1 MQQFSVDIFDRSLSY
16 VCNGQTIV
24 SSIDDDYL
32 SPKTNTITISNVNKE
47 IIAGYFIRLQSDET
61 DFFGLITDVSPGEFE
76 TTIQF
81 SSFISIFNEVILF
94 WVTFQGLEEG
104 HANPLEGTIAHLIRT
119 YYVTTTDRLMYLPLN
134 VYVDPNIVE
143 IGQWTLGITRTKEEI
158 PFTTI
163 SIYADL
169 IVPALKRYGVSL
181 IVTPDF
187 NRKMIDIKVTRSS
200 KTLNIDGDLDDV
212 TVRTLKYNNRPL
224 GTNKL
229 EVVNNLHPTT
239 STIKYY
245 AHPDMS
251 FNTTNAN
258 RITPVAFETRMI
270 VPKEDTTAS
279 FQAAAL
285 EEAYNVF
292 SGAAWD
298 NLIELEVAPDNKNI
312 LPMEMEIGQKVTLWY
327 KGATYSSILTGKII
341 EDNCTVLLFG
351 SERIE
356 YTKRSKGGR

>member
-1 MQQFSVDIFDRSLSY
+1 MRQFNVDIFDRSLSY
-16 VCNGQTIV
+16 VCNGQTSI

-32 SPKTNTITISNVNKE
+32 SPKTNILSIPRVSAE
-47 IIAGYFIRLQSDET
+47 IIAGYFIRLQNDDTE
-61 DFFGLITDVSPGEFE
+61 FFGVITDVSPGEYE

-81 SSFISIFNEVILF
+81 SSFITVFNETILF
-94 WVTFQGLEEG
+94 WVGFQGLEAG
-104 HANPLEGTIAHLIRT
+104 HANPLEGVIAYHIEI
-119 YYVTTTDRLMYLPLN
+119 YYVTTTDTLMRLPLN
-134 VYVDPNIVE
+134 IYVDPNITE
-143 IGQWTLGITRTKEEI
+143 IKQWTLGITRTKEEI
-158 PFTTI
+158 DFTTL

-229 EVVNNLHPTT
+229 EVVNNNNTNTKVTYYVHPNMTFDT
-239 STIKYY
+239 S
-245 AHPDMS
+245 
-251 FNTTNAN
+251 NTN
-258 RITPVAFETRMI
+258 RITPVAFETRMV
-270 VPKEDTTAS
+270 VPREDTTAS
-279 FQAAAL
+279 FQEAAL

-298 NLIELEVAPDNKNI
+298 NLIELEVAPDNKNVRP
-312 LPMEMEIGQKVTLWY
+312 LELEIGQKIMLWY
-327 KGATYSSILTGKII
+327 EGASYTSILTGKII
-341 EDNCTVLLFG
+341 EDSCIVLLFG

>member
-1 MQQFSVDIFDRSLSY
+1 MQQFNVDIFDRSLSY

-32 SPKTNTITISNVNKE
+32 SPKTNTIAISNVDKE

-81 SSFISIFNEVILF
+81 SSFISIFDEVILF
-94 WVTFQGLEEG
+94 WVGFQGLEEG
-104 HANPLEGTIAHLIRT
+104 HANPLEGVIAHHIRI

-134 VYVDPNIVE
+134 VYVDPSITE
-143 IGQWTLGITRTKEEI
+143 IRQWTLGITRTKEEI
-158 PFTTI
+158 DYTTL

-200 KTLNIDGDLDDV
+200 KTLNIDGELNDV
-212 TVRTLKYNNRPL
+212 KVRTLKYNNRPL

-229 EVVNNLHPTT
+229 EIVNNLHPTD
-239 STIKYY
+239 TIMYY

-270 VPKEDTTAS
+270 VPQEDTTAS

-298 NLIELEVAPDNKNI
+298 NLIELEVAPDNQNI

-327 KGATYSSILTGKII
+327 KGATYSSILTGKVI
-341 EDNCTVLLFG
+341 EDHNIILLFG

-356 YTKRSKGGR
+356 YTKRAKR

>member
-1 MQQFSVDIFDRSLSY
+1 MQQFNVDIFDRSLSY

-32 SPKTNTITISNVNKE
+32 SPKTNTIAISKVDKE

-81 SSFISIFNEVILF
+81 SSFITVFNETILF
-94 WVTFQGLEEG
+94 WVGFQGLEAG
-104 HANPLEGTIAHLIRT
+104 HVNPLEGTIAHHIRT

-134 VYVDPNIVE
+134 IYVDPNITE
-143 IGQWTLGITRTKEEI
+143 IKQWTLGITRTKEEI
-158 PFTTI
+158 DFTTL

-169 IVPALKRYGVSL
+169 IVRALKRYGVSL

-200 KTLNIDGDLDDV
+200 KTLNIDGELNDV

-229 EVVNNLHPTT
+229 EIVNNLDPNTT
-239 STIKYY
+239 ITYY
-245 AHPDMS
+245 VHPDMT
-251 FNTTNAN
+251 FDTNNTN

-270 VPKEDTTAS
+270 VPQENTTAS
-279 FQAAAL
+279 FQAAAK

-298 NLIELEVAPDNKNI
+298 NLIELEVAPDNQNI

-341 EDNCTVLLFG
+341 EDHNIILLFG

-356 YTKRSKGGR
+356 YTKRAKR

>member
-1 MQQFSVDIFDRSLSY
+1 MQQFNVDVFDRSLSY
-16 VCNGQTIV
+16 VCNEQTTIN
-24 SSIDDDYL
+24 SLDDDYL
-32 SPKTNTITISNVNKE
+32 SPRVNTITISNVDKE
-47 IIAGYFIRLQSDET
+47 VIAGYFIRLQNDDTE
-61 DFFGLITDVSPGEFE
+61 FFGVITDVSPGEYE

-81 SSFISIFNEVILF
+81 SSFITVFNETILF
-94 WVTFQGLEEG
+94 WVGFQGLEAG
-104 HANPLEGTIAHLIRT
+104 HVNPLEGVIAHHIRT

-134 VYVDPNIVE
+134 IYVDPGITE
-143 IGQWTLGITRTKEEI
+143 IRQWTLGITRTKEEI
-158 PFTTI
+158 NFTTL

-200 KTLNIDGDLDDV
+200 KTLNIDGELNDV

-229 EVVNNLHPTT
+229 EIVNNLNTNTT
-239 STIKYY
+239 ITYY
-245 AHPDMS
+245 AHPDMT
-251 FNTTNAN
+251 FDTNNTN
-258 RITPVAFETRMI
+258 RITPVAFETRMV
-270 VPKEDTTAS
+270 VPQENTTAS
-279 FQAAAL
+279 FQEAAL
-285 EEAYNVF
+285 IEAYNVF

-298 NLIELEVAPDNKNI
+298 NLIELEVAPDNQNI

-341 EDNCTVLLFG
+341 EDHKIVLLFG

-356 YTKRSKGGR
+356 YTKRAKR

>member
-1 MQQFSVDIFDRSLSY
+1 MQQFNVDIFDRSLSY

-32 SPKTNTITISNVNKE
+32 SPKTNTITISNVDKE

-94 WVTFQGLEEG
+94 WVGFQGLEAG
-104 HANPLEGTIAHLIRT
+104 HVNRLEATIAYHIST
-119 YYVTTTDRLMYLPLN
+119 YYVTTTDRLMRLPLN
-134 VYVDPNIVE
+134 IYVDPNIVE
-143 IGQWTLGITRTKEEI
+143 IRQWTLGITRTKEEI
-158 PFTTI
+158 NFTTL
-163 SIYADL
+163 SIYEDL

-200 KTLNIDGDLDDV
+200 KTLNIDGELNDV
-212 TVRTLKYNNRPL
+212 KVRTLKYNNRPL

-229 EVVNNLHPTT
+229 EIVNNLHPTD
-239 STIKYY
+239 TIMYY

-270 VPKEDTTAS
+270 VPQEDTTAS

-298 NLIELEVAPDNKNI
+298 NLIELEVAPDNQNI

-327 KGATYSSILTGKII
+327 KGATYSSILTGKVI
-341 EDNCTVLLFG
+341 EDHNVILLFG

-356 YTKRSKGGR
+356 YTKRAKR

>member
-1 MQQFSVDIFDRSLSY
+1 MQQFNVDIFDRSLSY

-32 SPKTNTITISNVNKE
+32 SPKTNTIAISNVNKE

-81 SSFISIFNEVILF
+81 SSFITVFNETILF
-94 WVTFQGLEEG
+94 WVGFQGLEDG
-104 HANPLEGTIAHLIRT
+104 HVNRLESVIAYHIKI

-134 VYVDPNIVE
+134 IYVDPGITE
-143 IGQWTLGITRTKEEI
+143 IQQWTLGITRTKEEI
-158 PFTTI
+158 NFTTL

-200 KTLNIDGDLDDV
+200 KTLNIDGELDDV

-229 EVVNNLHPTT
+229 EIVNNLDPDTT
-239 STIKYY
+239 ITYY
-245 AHPDMS
+245 AHPDMT
-251 FNTTNAN
+251 FDTNNIN

-270 VPKEDTTAS
+270 VPQENTTAS
-279 FQAAAL
+279 FQAAAK

-298 NLIELEVAPDNKNI
+298 NLIELEVAPDNQNI

-327 KGATYSSILTGKII
+327 KGVTYSSILTGKVI
-341 EDNCTVLLFG
+341 EDHNIILLFG

-356 YTKRSKGGR
+356 YTKRAKR

>member
-1 MQQFSVDIFDRSLSY
+1 MRQFNVDIFDRSLSY
-16 VCNGQTIV
+16 VCNGQTSI

-32 SPKTNTITISNVNKE
+32 SPKTNILSIPRVSAE
-47 IIAGYFIRLQSDET
+47 IIAGYFIRLQSEDIE
-61 DFFGLITDVSPGEFE
+61 FFGLITDVSPGEFE

-81 SSFISIFNEVILF
+81 SSFISIFDEVILF
-94 WVTFQGLEEG
+94 WVGFQGLEAG
-104 HANPLEGTIAHLIRT
+104 HVNPLEGVIAYHIEI
-119 YYVTTTDRLMYLPLN
+119 YYVTTTDTLMRLPLN
-134 VYVDPNIVE
+134 VYVDPNITE
-143 IGQWTLGITRTKEEI
+143 IKQWTLGITRTKEDI
-158 PFTTI
+158 DFTTL

-229 EVVNNLHPTT
+229 EVVNNNNTNT
-239 STIKYY
+239 KVTYY
-245 AHPDMS
+245 VHPDMTFDTS
-251 FNTTNAN
+251 NTN

-270 VPKEDTTAS
+270 VPQEDTTAS
-279 FQAAAL
+279 FQEAAL
-285 EEAYNVF
+285 EEAYNIF

-298 NLIELEVAPDNKNI
+298 NLIELEAAPDNQNI

-327 KGATYSSILTGKII
+327 KDATYSSILTGKII
-341 EDNCTVLLFG
+341 EDHKIVLLFG

-356 YTKRSKGGR
+356 YTKRAKR

>member
-1 MQQFSVDIFDRSLSY
+1 MQQFNVDIFDRSLSY
-16 VCNGQTIV
+16 VCNGQTTV
-24 SSIDDDYL
+24 NSIDNDYL
-32 SPKTNTITISNVNKE
+32 SPKTNTIAISNVNKE

-81 SSFISIFNEVILF
+81 SSFITVFNETILF
-94 WVTFQGLEEG
+94 WVGFQGLEAG
-104 HANPLEGTIAHLIRT
+104 HVNPLEGTIADHIRI

-134 VYVDPNIVE
+134 VYVDPNITE
-143 IGQWTLGITRTKEEI
+143 IKQWTLGITRTKEEI
-158 PFTTI
+158 DFTTL

-229 EVVNNLHPTT
+229 EVVNNNNTNTKVTYYVHPNMTFDT
-239 STIKYY
+239 S
-245 AHPDMS
+245 
-251 FNTTNAN
+251 NTN
-258 RITPVAFETRMI
+258 RITPVAFETRMV
-270 VPKEDTTAS
+270 VPREDTTAS
-279 FQAAAL
+279 FQEAAL

-298 NLIELEVAPDNKNI
+298 NLIELEVAPDNQNI

-327 KGATYSSILTGKII
+327 KGATYSSILTGKVI
-341 EDNCTVLLFG
+341 EDHNIILLFG

-356 YTKRSKGGR
+356 YTKRAKR

>member
-1 MQQFSVDIFDRSLSY
+1 MRQFNVDIFDRSLSY
-16 VCNGQTIV
+16 VCNGQTSI

-32 SPKTNTITISNVNKE
+32 SPKTNILSIPRVSAE
-47 IIAGYFIRLQSDET
+47 IIAGYFIRLQSEDIE
-61 DFFGLITDVSPGEFE
+61 FFGLITDVSPGEFE

-81 SSFISIFNEVILF
+81 ASFISIFDEVILF
-94 WVTFQGLEEG
+94 WVGFQGLEAG
-104 HANPLEGTIAHLIRT
+104 HVNPLEGVIAHHIRI

-134 VYVDPNIVE
+134 IYVDPGITE
-143 IGQWTLGITRTKEEI
+143 IRQWTLGITRTKEEI
-158 PFTTI
+158 DFTTL

-229 EVVNNLHPTT
+229 EVVNNNNTNTKVTYYVHPNMAFDT
-239 STIKYY
+239 S
-245 AHPDMS
+245 
-251 FNTTNAN
+251 NTN
-258 RITPVAFETRMI
+258 RITPVAFETRMV
-270 VPKEDTTAS
+270 VPREDTTAS
-279 FQAAAL
+279 FQEAAL

-298 NLIELEVAPDNKNI
+298 NLIELEVAPDNKNVRP
-312 LPMEMEIGQKVTLWY
+312 LELEIGQKITLWY
-327 KGATYSSILTGKII
+327 EGASYTSILTGKII
-341 EDNCTVLLFG
+341 EDSCIVLLFG

>member
-1 MQQFSVDIFDRSLSY
+1 MQQFNVDVFDRSLSY
-16 VCNGQTIV
+16 ICNEQTTIT
-24 SSIDDDYL
+24 SIDDDYL
-32 SPKTNTITISNVNKE
+32 SPRANTITIPNVTAE
-47 IIAGYFIRLQSDET
+47 IIAGYFIRLQNEET
-61 DFFGLITDVSPGEFE
+61 EFFGLITDVSPGEFE

-81 SSFISIFNEVILF
+81 SSFISVFSETILF
-94 WVTFQGLEEG
+94 WVGFQGLEEG
-104 HANPLEGTIAHLIRT
+104 HVNPLEGVIAHHIRT
-119 YYVTTTDRLMYLPLN
+119 YYVTTTDSLMYLPLN

-143 IGQWTLGITRTKEEI
+143 IRQWTLGITRTKEEI
-158 PFTTI
+158 DFATLN
-163 SIYADL
+163 IYTDL

-187 NRKMIDIKVTRSS
+187 NRKMIDIKVTRSN

-229 EVVNNLHPTT
+229 EIVNNLHPTN
-239 STIKYY
+239 TIKYY

-251 FNTTNAN
+251 FDTNDTN

-270 VPKEDTTAS
+270 VPQEDTTAS
-279 FQAAAL
+279 FQEAAL
-285 EEAYNVF
+285 EEAYNIF

-298 NLIELEVAPDNKNI
+298 NLIELEAAPDNQNI

-327 KGATYSSILTGKII
+327 KDATYSSILTGKII
-341 EDNCTVLLFG
+341 EDHKIVLLFG

-356 YTKRSKGGR
+356 YTKRAKR

>member
-1 MQQFSVDIFDRSLSY
+1 MQQFNVDIFDRSLSY

-32 SPKTNTITISNVNKE
+32 SPKTNTIAISNVDKE

-81 SSFISIFNEVILF
+81 ASFISIFNEVILF
-94 WVTFQGLEEG
+94 WVGFQGLEEG
-104 HANPLEGTIAHLIRT
+104 HANPLEGVIAHHIRT
-119 YYVTTTDRLMYLPLN
+119 YYVTTTDSLMYLPLN
-134 VYVDPNIVE
+134 VYVDPNITE
-143 IGQWTLGITRTKEEI
+143 IKQWTLGITRTKEEI
-158 PFTTI
+158 NFTTL

-169 IVPALKRYGVSL
+169 IVPALKRYGVSF

-187 NRKMIDIKVTRSS
+187 NRKIIDIKVTRSS
-200 KTLNIDGDLDDV
+200 KTLNIDGELNDV

-229 EVVNNLHPTT
+229 EIVNNLDPNTT
-239 STIKYY
+239 ITYY
-245 AHPDMS
+245 VHPDMT
-251 FNTTNAN
+251 FDTNNTN

-270 VPKEDTTAS
+270 VPQENTTAS
-279 FQAAAL
+279 FQEAAK

-327 KGATYSSILTGKII
+327 KGATYSSILTGKVI
-341 EDNCTVLLFG
+341 EDHKIILLFG

-356 YTKRSKGGR
+356 YTKRAKR

>member
-1 MQQFSVDIFDRSLSY
+1 MRQFNVDIFDRSLSY
-16 VCNGQTIV
+16 VCNGQTSI

-32 SPKTNTITISNVNKE
+32 SPKTNILSIPRVSAE
-47 IIAGYFIRLQSDET
+47 IIAGYFIRLQNEDTE
-61 DFFGLITDVSPGEFE
+61 FFGLITDVSPGEFE

-81 SSFISIFNEVILF
+81 ASFISLFNETILF
-94 WVTFQGLEEG
+94 WVGFQGLEAG
-104 HANPLEGTIAHLIRT
+104 HVNPLEGVIAHHIRV
-119 YYVTTTDRLMYLPLN
+119 YYVTTTDQLMYLPLN
-134 VYVDPNIVE
+134 VYVDPSITE
-143 IGQWTLGITRTKEEI
+143 IRQWTLGIVQTREEANFAI
-158 PFTTI
+158 IDIFM
-163 SIYADL
+163 DL

-181 IVTPDF
+181 VVSPDF
-187 NRKMIDIKVTRSS
+187 NTKTINIKVTRST

-229 EVVNNLHPTT
+229 EVVNNYNTNT
-239 STIKYY
+239 KITYY

-251 FNTTNAN
+251 FSTSNTN
-258 RITPVAFETRMI
+258 RITPVAFETRM
-270 VPKEDTTAS
+270 VLPREDTTAS
-279 FQAAAL
+279 FQEAAL

-298 NLIELEVAPDNKNI
+298 NLIELEVAPDNKNVRP
-312 LPMEMEIGQKVTLWY
+312 LELEIGQKITLWY
-327 KGATYSSILTGKII
+327 EGATYTSILTGKII
-341 EDNCTVLLFG
+341 EDSCIVLLFG

>member
-1 MQQFSVDIFDRSLSY
+1 MRQFNVDIFDRSLSY

-32 SPKTNTITISNVNKE
+32 SPKTNTIAISNVDKE

-94 WVTFQGLEEG
+94 WVGFQGLEAG
-104 HANPLEGTIAHLIRT
+104 HVNPLEGVIAHHIRV

-134 VYVDPNIVE
+134 VYVDPNITE
-143 IGQWTLGITRTKEEI
+143 IKQWTLGITRTKEEI
-158 PFTTI
+158 NFTTL
-163 SIYADL
+163 SIYEDL

-200 KTLNIDGDLDDV
+200 KTLNIDGELNDV

-229 EVVNNLHPTT
+229 EVVNNLNTNT
-239 STIKYY
+239 KITYY
-245 AHPDMS
+245 AHPDMT
-251 FNTTNAN
+251 FDTNNTN

-270 VPKEDTTAS
+270 VPQENTTAS
-279 FQAAAL
+279 FQAAAK

-298 NLIELEVAPDNKNI
+298 NLIELEVAPDNQNI

-327 KGATYSSILTGKII
+327 KGATYSSILTGKVI
-341 EDNCTVLLFG
+341 EDHNIILLFG

-356 YTKRSKGGR
+356 YTKRAKR

>member
-1 MQQFSVDIFDRSLSY
+1 MQQFNVDVFDRSLSY
-16 VCNGQTIV
+16 ICNEQTTIN
-24 SSIDDDYL
+24 SLDDDYL
-32 SPKTNTITISNVNKE
+32 SPRANTITISNVDKE
-47 IIAGYFIRLQSDET
+47 IIAGYFIRLQNDDTE
-61 DFFGLITDVSPGEFE
+61 FFGVITDVSPGEYE

-81 SSFISIFNEVILF
+81 ASFISIFDEVILF
-94 WVTFQGLEEG
+94 WVGFQGLEAG
-104 HANPLEGTIAHLIRT
+104 HADPLERTIAHLIRT

-134 VYVDPNIVE
+134 VYVDPNITE
-143 IGQWTLGITRTKEEI
+143 IQQWTFGITRTREEI
-158 PFTTI
+158 NFTTL

-200 KTLNIDGDLDDV
+200 KTLNIDGELNDV

-229 EVVNNLHPTT
+229 EIVNNLNQNT
-239 STIKYY
+239 TIKYY
-245 AHPDMS
+245 AHPDMT
-251 FNTTNAN
+251 FDTNNTN
-258 RITPVAFETRMI
+258 RITPVAFETRMV
-270 VPKEDTTAS
+270 VPRENTTAS

-298 NLIELEVAPDNKNI
+298 NLIELEVAPDNQNI

-327 KGATYSSILTGKII
+327 KGATYSSILTGKVI
-341 EDNCTVLLFG
+341 EDHNIILLFG

-356 YTKRSKGGR
+356 YTKRAKR

>member
-16 VCNGQTIV
+16 ICNGQTII

-32 SPKTNTITISNVNKE
+32 SPQTNTISIAKVEEE
-47 IIAGYFIRLQSDET
+47 ILVGYFLRLQNEET
-61 DFFGLITDVSPGEFE
+61 EFFGLITDVSPGEYSI
-76 TTIQF
+76 TIQF
-81 SSFISIFNEVILF
+81 SSFISIFDETILF
-94 WVTFQGLEEG
+94 WTLFQGLEEG
-104 HANPLEGTIAHLIRT
+104 HSNPIGAVIAHHIRT
-119 YYVTTTDRLMYLPLN
+119 HYVSTTDTLMRLPIN
-134 VYVDPNIVE
+134 IHVDPNITD
-143 IGQWTLGITRTKEEI
+143 IMQWTLGITRARDNAN
-158 PFTTI
+158 FAVVN
-163 SIYADL
+163 IYQDL
-169 IVPALKRYGVSL
+169 IVPALKRYGVS
-181 IVTPDF
+181 IVVKPDF
-187 NRKMIDIKVTRSS
+187 NARLIDCKITISS
-200 KTLNIDGDLDDV
+200 KVLNIDGNLDDV

-229 EVVNNLHPTT
+229 EVVNNLHPTDIIT
-239 STIKYY
+239 YY

-270 VPKEDTTAS
+270 VPQEDTTAS

-298 NLIELEVAPDNKNI
+298 NLIELEVAPDNQNI

-327 KGATYSSILTGKII
+327 KGATYSSILTGKVI
-341 EDNCTVLLFG
+341 EDHNIILLFG

-356 YTKRSKGGR
+356 YTKRARR

>member
-1 MQQFSVDIFDRSLSY
+1 MQQFNVDIFDRSLSY

-32 SPKTNTITISNVNKE
+32 SPKTNTIAISNVNKE

-61 DFFGLITDVSPGEFE
+61 DFLGLITDVSPGEFE

-81 SSFISIFNEVILF
+81 SSFITVFNETILF
-94 WVTFQGLEEG
+94 WVGFQGLEAG
-104 HANPLEGTIAHLIRT
+104 HVNPLEGTIADHIRI

-134 VYVDPNIVE
+134 IYVDPNITE
-143 IGQWTLGITRTKEEI
+143 IKQWTLGITRTKEEI
-158 PFTTI
+158 NFTTL

-187 NRKMIDIKVTRSS
+187 NRKMIDIKVTRSN

-229 EVVNNLHPTT
+229 EIVNNLHPTD
-239 STIKYY
+239 TIKYY
-245 AHPDMS
+245 VHPDMS
-251 FNTTNAN
+251 FDTNDTN

-270 VPKEDTTAS
+270 VPQEDTTAS
-279 FQAAAL
+279 FQEAAL
-285 EEAYNVF
+285 EEAYNIF

-298 NLIELEVAPDNKNI
+298 NLIELEVAPDNQNI

-327 KGATYSSILTGKII
+327 KGATYSSILTGKVI
-341 EDNCTVLLFG
+341 EDHNIILLFG

-356 YTKRSKGGR
+356 YTKRAKR

>member
-1 MQQFSVDIFDRSLSY
+1 MQQFNVDIFDRSLSY
-16 VCNGQTIV
+16 VCNGQTTV
-24 SSIDDDYL
+24 SSIDNDYL
-32 SPKTNTITISNVNKE
+32 SPKTNTIAISNVNKE

-94 WVTFQGLEEG
+94 WVGFQGLEAG
-104 HANPLEGTIAHLIRT
+104 HVNPLEGTIAHLIRT

-158 PFTTI
+158 NFTTL

-200 KTLNIDGDLDDV
+200 KTLNIDGELNDV

-229 EVVNNLHPTT
+229 EVVNNLHPTNN
-239 STIKYY
+239 TIKYY
-245 AHPDMS
+245 AHPDMT
-251 FNTTNAN
+251 FDTNNTN

-270 VPKEDTTAS
+270 VPQEDTTAS

-298 NLIELEVAPDNKNI
+298 NLIELEVAPDNQNI

-327 KGATYSSILTGKII
+327 KGATYSSILTGKVI
-341 EDNCTVLLFG
+341 EDHNIILLFG

-356 YTKRSKGGR
+356 YTKRAKR

>member
-47 IIAGYFIRLQSDET
+47 IIAGYFIRLQNDDTE
-61 DFFGLITDVSPGEFE
+61 FFGVITDVSPGEYE

-81 SSFISIFNEVILF
+81 SSFITVFNETILF
-94 WVTFQGLEEG
+94 WVGFQGLEAG
-104 HANPLEGTIAHLIRT
+104 HADPLEGTIAHLIRT

-134 VYVDPNIVE
+134 VYVDPNITK
-143 IGQWTLGITRTKEEI
+143 IKQWTLGITRTREEI
-158 PFTTI
+158 NFTTL

-169 IVPALKRYGVSL
+169 IVPALKKYGVSL

-200 KTLNIDGDLDDV
+200 KTLNIDGELNDV

-229 EVVNNLHPTT
+229 EIVNNLNFNTRIT
-239 STIKYY
+239 YY
-245 AHPDMS
+245 AHPDMT
-251 FNTTNAN
+251 FDTNNTN
-258 RITPVAFETRMI
+258 RITPVAFETRMV
-270 VPKEDTTAS
+270 VPRENTTAS
-279 FQAAAL
+279 FQAAAI

-298 NLIELEVAPDNKNI
+298 NLIELEVAPDNQNI

-327 KGATYSSILTGKII
+327 KGATYSSILTGKVI
-341 EDNCTVLLFG
+341 EDHNIILLFG

-356 YTKRSKGGR
+356 YTKRAKR

>member
-1 MQQFSVDIFDRSLSY
+1 MRQFNVDIFDRSLSY
-16 VCNGQTIV
+16 VCNGQTSI

-32 SPKTNTITISNVNKE
+32 SPKTNILSIPRVSAE
-47 IIAGYFIRLQSDET
+47 IIAGYFIRLQSEDIE
-61 DFFGLITDVSPGEFE
+61 FFGLITDVSPGEFE

-81 SSFISIFNEVILF
+81 SSFISIFDEVILF
-94 WVTFQGLEEG
+94 WVGFQGLEAG
-104 HANPLEGTIAHLIRT
+104 HVNPLEGVIAYHIEI
-119 YYVTTTDRLMYLPLN
+119 YYVTTTDTLMRLPLN

-143 IGQWTLGITRTKEEI
+143 IRQWTLGITRTKEEI
-158 PFTTI
+158 DFTTL

-229 EVVNNLHPTT
+229 EVVNNNNTNTKVTYYVHPNMTFDT
-239 STIKYY
+239 S
-245 AHPDMS
+245 
-251 FNTTNAN
+251 NTN
-258 RITPVAFETRMI
+258 RITPVAFETRMV
-270 VPKEDTTAS
+270 VPREDTTAS
-279 FQAAAL
+279 FQEAAL

-298 NLIELEVAPDNKNI
+298 NLIELEVAPDNKNVRP
-312 LPMEMEIGQKVTLWY
+312 LELEIGQKITLWY
-327 KGATYSSILTGKII
+327 EGASYTSILTGKII
-341 EDNCTVLLFG
+341 EDSCIVLLFG